1 MTRVPQ
7 SAKVRKLQYQIYLAV
22 LTQKIK
28 YILAKVALAT
38 LRGMSAFRR
47 QIGRA
52 WKHVQP
58 AAATLGRIGMRFAF
72 LPVYRLLTVLRL
84 RFAKLISSV
93 RGVAFV
99 FVSNRYVF
107 HAVIAGVGIV
117 TIATQFQAKSA
128 TALDAGQRSLL
139 YSIVSDGHE
148 TLVEEDVDPEL
159 ATKDARY
166 LGAETI
172 EALPSIDFDYNES
185 LDQPIADLTL
195 PGSIAALPGSE
206 HPGDPSEIIVARTKT
221 ETYTVEDG
229 DTISTIARRFGVNVG
244 TVLWANNLTA
254 RSTIRPGST
263 LKIPP
268 VSGVL
273 HTVKKNDTLQKIALT
288 YKVDSGSISSFNN
301 LSEGATLTIGE
312 EMMIP
317 DGTPPEINTPI
328 AIRKPTTGNI
338 RPDVPIARIAN
349 KAVDVYQELT
359 GKQDTRDKPTD
370 AAAPE
375 AVKTTKLLWPT
386 KQHIINQY
394 YGWKH
399 TGLDLEGDYV
409 DPIYASA
416 DGVVETS
423 GWNSGGYGLQIVIN
437 HGNGTKTRYAHAS
450 KMYVKVG
457 DAVKRGQ
464 VIAMVGTTGR
474 STGTHLHYEVYI
486 ANKRVNPLPYIR

>member
-1 MTRVPQ
+1 M
-7 SAKVRKLQYQIYLAV
+7 AK
-22 LTQKIK
+22 T
-28 YILAKVALAT
+28 ALAT
-38 LRGMSAFRR
+38 LRGLSSFRR
-47 QIGRA
+47 QIGRL
-52 WKHVQP
+52 WKPVQP
-58 AAATLGRIGMRFAF
+58 MASAIGRLSTRFVFFPA
-72 LPVYRLLTVLRL
+72 YRLITVLRL
-84 RFAKLISSV
+84 RVGKLLASV

-99 FVSNRYVF
+99 FVSNRYIF
-107 HAVIAGVGIV
+107 HVVVAGVGIV
-117 TIATQFQAKSA
+117 TIATQFQTKSA

-139 YSIVSDGHE
+139 YSIVSDGRE
-148 TLVEEDVDPEL
+148 TLTEEDVQPEL

-172 EALPSIDFDYNES
+172 EALPSIDFDYGDH
-185 LDQPIADLTL
+185 LDEPIADLTV
-195 PGSIAALPGSE
+195 PGSIAILPGSE
-206 HPGDPSEIIVARTKT
+206 HPGEPTEVIAARTKT
-221 ETYTVEDG
+221 EQYTVETG

-244 TVLWANNLTA
+244 TILWANNLSV
-254 RSTIRPGST
+254 RSTIRPGTT

-273 HTVKKNDTLQKIALT
+273 HTVKKGDTLQKIAAT
-288 YKVDSGSISSFNN
+288 YKADIEQINAFNKLSDS
-301 LSEGATLTIGE
+301 ATLSLGDEI
-312 EMMIP
+312 MIP

-328 AIRKPTTGNI
+328 AIRKPAASNI

-359 GKQDTRDKPTD
+359 GKQDTREKPTD
-370 AAAPE
+370 LAATEESKA
-375 AVKTTKLLWPT
+375 TTKLLWPT
-386 KQHIINQY
+386 RQRIINQY

-399 TGLDLEGDYV
+399 TGLDIEGDYV
-409 DPIYASA
+409 DPVYASA
-416 DGVVETS
+416 DGVVEVS

-437 HGNGTKTRYAHAS
+437 HGNGTKTRYAHNS

-457 DAVKRGQ
+457 DEVKRGQ